1 MLLSFELCPSLFE
14 LCLSL
19 FELCLSLFKL
29 CLSCEI
35 CLSVESLH
43 LNMSVVFKLCQN
55 AQSAMDVNTYDESS
69 DEEKWRVD
77 VEDDGTDFFCAVCF
91 YMPITMTNTAL
102 GQCQGNQ
109 L

>member
-1 MLLSFELCPSLFE
+1 
-14 LCLSL
+14 
-19 FELCLSLFKL
+19 
-29 CLSCEI
+29 
-35 CLSVESLH
+35 
-43 LNMSVVFKLCQN
+43 MSVVFELCQN
-55 AQSAMDVNTYDESS
+55 AQSAIDVDTYDESS
-69 DEEKWRVD
+69 DEEIWRVD